1 MVTIIILVVLF
12 GLINVFAYYWAFKTM
27 LSYKN
32 RLNEFMDNE
41 QKSGNE
47 ILNQIRNLEDMVD
60 KLQVKLLSFSIEQTE
75 QILQLKESIMN
86 LKDNSLGKQLS
97 NEQKNIAGRKNET
110 ETVVSPLSQETKVE
124 VFPAMPQMNNEQA
137 VLKVVA
143 NEYMKQATFI
153 VEANGS
159 TGYYTVNSNAENS
172 LLNYLDTTVV
182 PYTDC
187 ELKTSGIPN
196 RIVTENKGTVRLEND
211 IWIIETKAVVKIY

>member
-12 GLINVFAYYWAFKTM
+12 GLINVFAYYWAFRTM

-47 ILNQIRNLEDMVD
+47 ILNQIRNLEKAVD
-60 KLQVKLLSFSIEQTE
+60 KLQIELLSFSNE
-75 QILQLKESIMN
+75 QIKQIIQLKENIMN

-97 NEQKNIAGRKNET
+97 NEQKNITGRKNEM
-110 ETVVSPLSQETKVE
+110 ETSVPPLSKETKVE
-124 VFPAMPQMNNEQA
+124 VFPAMPQMNNGQA

-153 VEANGS
+153 IEANGS

-187 ELKTSGIPN
+187 ELKTSGIPS
-196 RIVTENKGTVRLEND
+196 RIVTENKGTVKLENN